1 MNLRKKLLAFDE
13 GMSVY
18 CALLKD
24 EEDILIPFAISLYV
38 TICKITELL
47 HQYLDDLDRHECRE
61 ALGND
66 IGKMMNLAYLMKGG
80 KLKRDMEA
88 LAKISLK
95 EHGYEIIIKGFKPE
109 TTMDLYQAIEKKVW
123 EMIDLLKEV
132 DRKLSEAPI
141 SLYGQFYEY
150 QKSICDRSP
159 VETMYATYKRNVGVP
174 TYDLLKDKQ
183 IFEVAE
189 LLKRKV
195 LRFTQEPSQ
204 RETACV
210 DLDTIR
216 LYLPPGYVM
225 PEGFEKCCARF
236 KRFCSCDGNILKI
249 DRNKYGNY
257 LFQYFYD
264 LTPEERQDLINL
276 DIVLD
281 LIHQDMMRLSKEKKE
296 ADKPVVEVDDRVK
309 AAIEIMKEE
318 KVIEHLYDYSWIMGI
333 MNETKEL
340 PSFDSPQSFLTYL
353 ESLDI
358 TPLPSE
364 SSIKKEF
371 GKMLNKFP
379 NWTFL
384 NKDKTETNRRINVA
398 KRFLSSYRNRCFS
411 R

>member
-1 MNLRKKLLAFDE
+1 MNLKKKLNAFDE

-24 EEDILIPFAISLYV
+24 EEDILIPFAISMYV

-66 IGKMMNLAYLMKGG
+66 IGKMMNLAYLMRGG

-109 TTMDLYQAIEKKVW
+109 TTMDLYQAIEKKVL

-150 QKSICDRSP
+150 QKSLCDRSP
-159 VETMYATYKRNVGVP
+159 VETLYASYKRDVGVP

-216 LYLPPGYVM
+216 LHLPPGYVL

-236 KRFCSCDGNILKI
+236 KRFCSCDGDILKI

-276 DIVLD
+276 DIMLD

-309 AAIEIMKEE
+309 AAIETMKEE
-318 KVIEHLYDYSWIMGI
+318 KVIQHLYDYTWVMAV
-333 MNETKEL
+333 MNETQGL
-340 PSFDSPQSFLTYL
+340 PSFDSAQSFLTYL
-353 ESLDI
+353 ESLGIDS
-358 TPLPSE
+358 LPDVSNV
-364 SSIKKEF
+364 KKEYNRMD
-371 GKMLNKFP
+371 GKFP
-379 NWTFL
+379 DWKFQ
-384 NKDKTETNRRINVA
+384 NKDKTESDRRINVA
-398 KRFLSSYRNRCFS
+398 KRFLNLYRKA
-411 R
+411 

>member
-1 MNLRKKLLAFDE
+1 MNLRKKLNAFDE

-24 EEDILIPFAISLYV
+24 EEDILIPFAISMYV

-47 HQYLDDLDRHECRE
+47 HRYLADLDRHECRE

-66 IGKMMNLAYLMKGG
+66 IGKMMNLEYLMKGG

-95 EHGYEIIIKGFKPE
+95 DHGYEIIIKGFKPE
-109 TTMDLYQAIEKKVW
+109 TTMDLYQAIEKKVL

-141 SLYGQFYEY
+141 SLYGQFYDY
-150 QKSICDRSP
+150 QKSLCDRSP

-216 LYLPPGYVM
+216 LHLPPGYVL

-236 KRFCSCDGNILKI
+236 KRFCSCDGNILKM

-264 LTPEERQDLINL
+264 LTPEERQDLISL
-276 DIVLD
+276 DILLD

-296 ADKPVVEVDDRVK
+296 VNEPVVEVDERVR
-309 AAIEIMKEE
+309 AAIETMKEE
-318 KVIEHLYDYSWIMGI
+318 KVILHLYDYTWVMAV
-333 MNETKEL
+333 MNETQGL
-340 PSFDSPQSFLTYL
+340 PSFDSAQSFLTYL
-353 ESLDI
+353 ESLGIDS
-358 TPLPSE
+358 LPDVSNV
-364 SSIKKEF
+364 KKEYN
-371 GKMLNKFP
+371 KMSDKFP
-379 NWTFL
+379 DWKFQ
-384 NKDKTETNRRINVA
+384 NKDKTESDRRINVA
-398 KRFLSSYRNRCFS
+398 KRFLNLYRKA
-411 R
+411 

>member
-1 MNLRKKLLAFDE
+1 MNLRKKLNAFDE

-47 HQYLDDLDRHECRE
+47 HRYLDDLDRHECRE
-61 ALGND
+61 TLGND

-95 EHGYEIIIKGFKPE
+95 DHGYEIIIKGFKPE
-109 TTMDLYQAIEKKVW
+109 TTMDLYQAIERKVM

-150 QKSICDRSP
+150 QKSLCDRAT
-159 VETMYATYKRNVGVP
+159 VEAVYAGYKRDVGVL

-204 RETACV
+204 REIACV
-210 DLDTIR
+210 DIDTIR
-216 LYLPPGYVM
+216 LHLPPGYVL

-236 KRFCSCDGNILKI
+236 KRFCSCDGNILRI
-249 DRNKYGNY
+249 DRNQYGYY
-257 LFQYFYD
+257 LFRNFYD
-264 LTPEERQDLINL
+264 LTPEDRQDLVSL

-309 AAIEIMKEE
+309 AAIETMKEE
-318 KVIEHLYDYSWIMGI
+318 KVIQHLYDYTWVMAV
-333 MNETKEL
+333 MNETQGL
-340 PSFDSPQSFLTYL
+340 PSFDSAQSFLTYL
-353 ESLDI
+353 ESLGID
-358 TPLPSE
+358 PLPDVSNV
-364 SSIKKEF
+364 KKEYNRMD
-371 GKMLNKFP
+371 GKFP
-379 NWTFL
+379 DWTFQ
-384 NKDKTETNRRINVA
+384 NKDKTESDRRINVA
-398 KRFLSSYRNRCFS
+398 KRFLNLYRKA
-411 R
+411 